1 MGCKISNVAPH
12 MSYSTKFH
20 NAENGQSEI
29 RRNVKYADK
38 LLQTPENKDEI
49 LTLQDLFSKSA
60 DKNATRYC
68 LGSFI
73 NNDFQFITYSQVQE
87 EAIHLGSGIKTW
99 GLANEI
105 NEYQNYKLKLLGV
118 FSKNRRE
125 WMILDIANIFYG
137 YTMVPFYDTLGPDSI
152 PFILNQ
158 TNIETM
164 FLSAD
169 ATKSLL
175 TCKEK
180 GKLQNLVLFDPIN
193 EELERELK
201 NKGYKLFKYQDVV
214 ENGRQQIQPLAQ
226 TYPETIY
233 TICYTSGTTG
243 NPKGALITHAN
254 FVSAVAS
261 TMETDAQLNSND
273 IHLSYLPLPH
283 VMERLLVIS
292 LLYVGAQVAFYRG
305 DVNLLK
311 EDIQKLRPTIF
322 VSVPRLYNKFYDGIK
337 TKISQVTG
345 IKKTFVEQAISS
357 KLSTLRSEAK
367 YTNSLYDKAFE
378 EVKQLFG
385 GRCRLMITGSAPIQ
399 KDVIDF
405 LKIAVCCPILEGY
418 GQTESSALSFST
430 ARWDPESSHLGGP
443 AANTEFKLVDVPEMN
458 YTSKDVIKIFKGDK
472 EEEQQIPRGEIC
484 LRGPG
489 VFVGYYKDPQKTAE
503 TLDSEKWLH
512 TGDIGMITE
521 QGGVKII
528 DRKKNIF
535 KLSQGEYIAPEKIE
549 SIYNRVQGVSES
561 FVYGESIQ
569 NQIVAIIVPQN
580 DYVQRQATLMQ
591 LQGNFEALCQNQ
603 KIISL
608 FQQNIEVFGKQN
620 QLNSLEIAK
629 LIYLEPQP
637 FQNLGC
643 LTSTLKLQRHI
654 AKQVFANQ
662 IQNLYKQKV

>member
-1 MGCKISNVAPH
+1 MGCQVSNISPF
-12 MSYSTKFH
+12 MSYSTKVQE
-20 NAENGQSEI
+20 AKQGQSEI
-29 RRNVKYADK
+29 RRNVKYTNQ
-38 LLQTPENKDEI
+38 LLTIPEQGVMN
-49 LTLQDLFSKSA
+49 LQDLFLKSA
-60 DKNATRYC
+60 DKYAVKQC

-73 NNDFQFITYSQVQE
+73 GNDFSFMTYSQVQE
-87 EAIHLGSGIKTW
+87 EAIYLGSGIKTW
-99 GLANEI
+99 GLANEV
-105 NEYQNYKLKLLGV
+105 NEYMNYKMKLIGV
-118 FSKNRRE
+118 FGKNRRE
-125 WMILDIANIFYG
+125 WVILDIANILYG

-152 PFILNQ
+152 PFILGQ

-175 TCKEK
+175 KCKEK
-180 GKLQNLVLFDPIN
+180 YKLQNLVLFDQLT

-201 NKGYKLFKYQDVV
+201 NKGYKLFRYEDVV
-214 ENGRQQIQPLAQ
+214 QNGKSQIQPLAQ
-226 TYPETIY
+226 IYPETIY

-261 TMETDAQLNSND
+261 TQVTDAQINEND
-273 IHLSYLPLPH
+273 VHLSYLPLPH
-283 VMERLLVIS
+283 VMERLIVIS
-292 LLYVGAQVAFYRG
+292 LLYVGAQIGFYRG
-305 DVNLLK
+305 DPNLLK
-311 EDIQKLRPTIF
+311 EDILKLRPTIF

-337 TKISQVTG
+337 AKMAEVTCL
-345 IKKTFVEQAISS
+345 KKAFLDQAIKS
-357 KLSTLRSEAK
+357 KLSSLRSQAT
-367 YTNSLYDKAFE
+367 YTNSIYDKVFE
-378 EVKQLFG
+378 GVKQLFG
-385 GRCRLMITGSAPIQ
+385 GRCRLMVTGSAPIQ
-399 KDVIDF
+399 QDVIDF

-430 ARWDPESSHLGGP
+430 ARWDPISSHLGGP

-458 YTSKDVIKIFKGDK
+458 YTANDIVTIHKGEK
-472 EEEQQIPRGEIC
+472 EEKLAISRGEIC

-503 TLDSEKWLH
+503 ALDSEGWLH

-549 SIYNRVQGVSES
+549 SIYNRVQGVAES
-561 FVYGESIQ
+561 FVYGDSLQ
-569 NQIVAIIVPQN
+569 NQIVAIIVPQY
-580 DYVQRQATLMQ
+580 DYIQKQANLMQ
-591 LQGNFEALCQNQ
+591 IQGGFEELCQNQ

-608 FQQNIEVFGKQN
+608 FKQNIEAFGKQN
-620 QLNSLEIAK
+620 QLNSLEITK

-637 FQNLGC
+637 LQNLGC

-654 AKQVFANQ
+654 AKQVFAKQ
-662 IQNLYKQKV
+662 IENLYKQQVQ